1 MVRDGPQ
8 GMEVLLVRRVERAN
22 DRSSGAFVFP
32 GGTLD
37 AQQDKALHIHSA
49 GLDDAGASERLN
61 LPANGLDFYLAA
73 VRECF
78 EEAGLLLAYHRNGD
92 LLAPGHLDAAQYDLL
107 RQAVQR
113 GGPGLAHACAEL
125 GLRLAS
131 DRLAY
136 HSYWLTPP
144 GLPKRFDTRFF
155 VAIAPSGQIAMHDGM
170 ETVEHRW
177 IRPGEAANPASGL
190 PMMHVTRRTLQSI
203 AHFET
208 AQDCFAST
216 AQVRDIACIMPRL
229 AKGAAGVRPVMPNES
244 CYAEIGRIDP
254 DGKAHA
260 RYELRPASRAALRA
274 GLARHRQ
281 QRQRHDRTGHQY
293 LSGRRWRTQ

>member
-1 MVRDGPQ
+1 
-8 GMEVLLVRRVERAN
+8 MEVLLVRRVERAN

-113 GGPGLAHACAEL
+113 GGRAWHTRAPNWACAWHL
-125 GLRLAS
+125 TAWPTTATGSRRRACPSAS
-131 DRLAY
+131 IRASCRDRAQRPDCDARWHGDRRAPLD
-136 HSYWLTPP
+136 PP
-144 GLPKRFDTRFF
+144 GRSRK
-155 VAIAPSGQIAMHDGM
+155 
-170 ETVEHRW
+170 
-177 IRPGEAANPASGL
+177 PAGGL

-216 AQVRDIACIMPRL
+216 SQVRDIACIMPRL

-260 RYELRPASRAALRA
+260 RYELRPASPRSSPSGSCASPPTTAA
-274 GLARHRQ
+274 
-281 QRQRHDRTGHQY
+281 
-293 LSGRRWRTQ
+293 S